1 MPIPATQFIWFNG
14 KLVPWEKATVHVLSH
29 ALHYGS
35 SVFEGV
41 RAYETPRGVA
51 IFRLRD
57 HTRRLFESA
66 KIYRIHMPY
75 SAEALNDACRQVIA
89 ANGLKRGAYLRPV
102 VFKGYGEIGVSPKH
116 DPPTDVAVAA
126 WEWGR
131 YLASHE
137 EEEAGVDVCISSWN
151 RVAPNTLPALAKAA
165 GNYLSSQ
172 LIAAEARRLGFAE
185 GIGLTTDGNLSEGS
199 GENLFLVKDGVL
211 LTPALAHSVLGG
223 LTRDTVMRLARERGL
238 EVRECAIPRELLYLA
253 DEAFFTGT
261 AVEVTAIRSVDGIQI
276 GAGRAGP
283 ITESLQNAF
292 YGLFSG
298 ETPDK
303 WGWLDYVDMSAPRVA
318 AVRWFEGWRARRRTG
333 SPLRWSVIATPSATG
348 RGGSAWA
355 HGSTSSPGRTGTTRW
370 RPRRSLPTAR

>member
-14 KLVPWEKATVHVLSH
+14 KLVHWEKATVHVLSH

-51 IFRLRD
+51 IFRLAD
-57 HTRRLFESA
+57 HTRRLFDSA
-66 KIYRIHMPY
+66 KIYRLQMPF
-75 SAEALNDACRQVIA
+75 AADAINEACHQVMA
-89 ANGLKRGAYLRPV
+89 ANDLKRGAYIRPV
-102 VFKGYGEIGVSPKH
+102 AFKGYGEIGVSPKN

-126 WEWGR
+126 WEWGK
-131 YLASHE
+131 YLGHE
-137 EEEAGVDVCISSWN
+137 SEQEGVDVCISSWN
-151 RVAPNTLPALAKAA
+151 RVAPNTLPALAKAG

-185 GIGLTTDGNLSEGS
+185 GIGLSSDGTLSEGS

-223 LTRDTVMRLARERGL
+223 LTRDTVMKLARARGL
-238 EVRECAIPRELLYLA
+238 EVRECAIPRELIYLA

-261 AVEVTAIRSVDGIQI
+261 AVEVTPICSVDRLTVGN
-276 GAGRAGP
+276 GKPGP
-283 ITESLQNAF
+283 VTKALQAAF

-298 ETPDK
+298 QTKDE
-303 WGWLDYVDMSAPRVA
+303 WGWLDYVDMA
-318 AVRWFEGWRARRRTG
+318 
-333 SPLRWSVIATPSATG
+333 
-348 RGGSAWA
+348 
-355 HGSTSSPGRTGTTRW
+355 
-370 RPRRSLPTAR
+370 RPRAAASG